1 MEDSLPNIKSFFKR
15 IDLTLSVR
23 QTLIRFM
30 LSILVREGRNSAMH
44 VSGVM
49 LEQPRHRA
57 QPARFLA
64 RVRWRAMKPLG
75 QLVAQLL
82 KTESWAGQY
91 ILILDSTLV
100 GHQGTTMENTYSTG
114 NRRRRPQ
121 KNRRY
126 KKYKYAQKSCHC
138 FVFGL
143 LLTPH
148 GLRLPFVKPLYT
160 RQYAKHKKKKHRTQ
174 AQLGAQIIRQLPIPR
189 GVSVTVLGDTA
200 FDAKV
205 VRGACDDRGYIWIF
219 PVNANRVFAGR
230 RGQRPRVSS
239 RINQLSVKHL
249 TTIRIPVT
257 GGTYAQQRRLSQHRT
272 RAKQKTRT
280 VHVHS
285 EKREVHSV
293 GQVLLVFS
301 STQLKKRKPVRE
313 STRVLMTN
321 ATTWTTRQVVEL
333 YAVRWQI
340 ELFFKELKSILGMH
354 QYQFK
359 RFDAV
364 EGWIEVVLI
373 TFVYL
378 EWTRDRKI
386 KDRRVTRENRQ
397 RWQHQ
402 RSYGI
407 RQAVLIGIQLRKQ
420 KWIQKKLKSQNG
432 IKTIAKK
439 LTTLLA
445 CEYRCAA

>member
-1 MEDSLPNIKSFFKR
+1 MDDSLPNSKSFFNG
-15 IDLTLSVR
+15 IELTSSVR
-23 QTLIRFM
+23 ETLIRFM

-44 VSGVM
+44 VSGVI
-49 LEQPRHRA
+49 LDQPRHRA

-64 RVRWRAMKPLG
+64 RVRWRTTNILG
-75 QLVAQLL
+75 QLVVRLL
-82 KTESWAGQY
+82 KTENWAGPY

-100 GHQGTTMENTYSTG
+100 GHQGTTLENTYSTG
-114 NRRRRPQ
+114 HRQRRPQ

-143 LLTPH
+143 LLTPE
-148 GLRLPFVKPLYT
+148 GLRLPWVKPLYT
-160 RQYAKHKKKKHRTQ
+160 KRYAKQKKKNQRTQ
-174 AQLGAQIIRQLPIPR
+174 AQLGAQIIRELPIPR
-189 GVSVTVLGDTA
+189 DVSVTVLGDTA

-205 VRGACDDRGYIWIF
+205 VRRACDDRGYLWIF
-219 PVNANRVFAGR
+219 PVNANRVFAGK

-239 RINQLSVKHL
+239 RIKQLSNQHL
-249 TTIRIPVT
+249 SNIRIPVT
-257 GGTYAQQRRLSQHRT
+257 GGKYAPQRRLSRHRT
-272 RAKQKTRT
+272 RVKQKTRT
-280 VHVHS
+280 FHVHS
-285 EKREVHSV
+285 EKRQVHHV

-301 STQLKKRKPVRE
+301 STQLKKQKPVRE

-321 ATTWTTRQVVEL
+321 ATTWTARQVVEL

-386 KDRRVTRENRQ
+386 KDRRITVENRQ

-420 KWIQKKLKSQNG
+420 KWIQKRLKSRNG
-432 IKTIAKK
+432 LKTIAKK

-445 CEYRCAA
+445 YEYRCVA